1 MSEAHVALD
10 YDRWLTGG
18 SLSGLLYGAISSLPG
33 TVLVNTPA
41 FRLHT
46 ELQIRPDQRVLDIG
60 CGRGSLLQTLSA
72 RVPFTKVPVGIDV
85 SRAMVRLGADD
96 LARAPHDVALLR
108 ASGTALPFA
117 DESFDFVICGHVVK
131 HLEDDALLALLR
143 EVRRVLTGGGIALL
157 WEFAPTTSERLN
169 ALNRAVLTPGVG
181 AYNLRDYS
189 TLAAFGLEAG
199 YEWVGNARLRPFL
212 FPPIPRVSVLLGK
225 APPGWIDGAESFED
239 ELARAT
245 AIRSAT

>member
-1 MSEAHVALD
+1 M
-10 YDRWLTGG
+10 T
-18 SLSGLLYGAISSLPG
+18 
-33 TVLVNTPA
+33 
-41 FRLHT
+41 
-46 ELQIRPDQRVLDIG
+46 
-60 CGRGSLLQTLSA
+60 
-72 RVPFTKVPVGIDV
+72 
-85 SRAMVRLGADD
+85 SR
-96 LARAPHDVALLR
+96 LLR

-117 DESFDFVICGHVVK
+117 DGAFDFVICGHVVK

-212 FPPIPRVSVLLGK
+212 FPPIPRVSLLLGK

-245 AIRSAT
+245 AGEALLKASCWFQPAECSTSDIARPRRPWQAALQPL